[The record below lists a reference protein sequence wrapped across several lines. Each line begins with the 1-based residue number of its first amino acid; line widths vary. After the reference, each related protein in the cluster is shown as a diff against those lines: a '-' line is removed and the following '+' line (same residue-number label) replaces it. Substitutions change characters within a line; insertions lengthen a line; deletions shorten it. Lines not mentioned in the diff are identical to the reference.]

1 MLSPKKQEKNIKFNF
16 LNFQYKTGEF
26 TNTFKQLYNNYL
38 KHQRNKNLDL
48 QLIYN
53 PNKLF
58 IDNIYQKKKEFDLRG
73 ENMNILNDLFDGRKI
88 DIDQQKYLNHNS
100 KNNVRFPSQTTKI
113 SHFLL
118 FKSNDKYNDSKR
130 KKIFKSFSQ
139 NILCN
144 GKNQKI
150 LQFPQINVKDSSDKK
165 NQTNKKLMTINTK
178 NFGNFNKKN
187 KIKRQLIQKSR
198 KSFLDVDYYMNNNFK
213 VFNPFKTIYYCQMS
227 LLTTDSKRLAK
238 NLSQFS
244 LKKDKAT

>member
-1 MLSPKKQEKNIKFNF
+1 MFSPKKQEKNIKFNF

-113 SHFLL
+113 SHF
-118 FKSNDKYNDSKR
+118 
-130 KKIFKSFSQ
+130 
-139 NILCN
+139 ILH
-144 GKNQKI
+144 
-150 LQFPQINVKDSSDKK
+150 
-165 NQTNKKLMTINTK
+165 
-178 NFGNFNKKN
+178 
-187 KIKRQLIQKSR
+187 
-198 KSFLDVDYYMNNNFK
+198 
-213 VFNPFKTIYYCQMS
+213 
-227 LLTTDSKRLAK
+227 
-238 NLSQFS
+238 
-244 LKKDKAT
+244 